1 VVAIDTADDRN
12 GPSPGEQNL
21 RERDLVGALAGVQAD
36 RECAT
41 AHRTRRVV
49 MASMG
54 LMREQK
60 AGRKR
65 SRAVALAA
73 TLVVFFVVGPPVWW
87 IADTVIEEE
96 RITGPLSELSVW
108 GFFFITALL
117 ASALLAGWLRRKS

>member
-1 VVAIDTADDRN
+1 VSNPVTVTDAAGDR
-12 GPSPGEQNL
+12 GGTSPG
-21 RERDLVGALAGVQAD
+21 ERDLVEALAGVQAD

-96 RITGPLSELSVW
+96 RITGALSELSVW
-108 GFFFITALL
+108 GFFFVTALL

>member
-1 VVAIDTADDRN
+1 MSNPVAAIDTGNDRK
-12 GPSPGEQNL
+12 SISSGEP
-21 RERDLVGALAGVQAD
+21 DLVEALAGVQAD

-49 MASMG
+49 MASLG
-54 LMREQK
+54 LMREQQ

-87 IADTVIEEE
+87 IADTLIEEE
-96 RITGPLSELSVW
+96 RITGALSELSVW
-108 GFFFITALL
+108 AFFFITALL